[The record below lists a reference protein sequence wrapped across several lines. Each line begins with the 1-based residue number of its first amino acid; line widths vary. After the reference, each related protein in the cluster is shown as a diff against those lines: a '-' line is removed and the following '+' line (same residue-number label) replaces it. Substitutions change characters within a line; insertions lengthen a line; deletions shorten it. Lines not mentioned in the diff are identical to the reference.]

1 MSSVRPQLSTLE
13 FLDLGLVLVES
24 YEVYRRFAEAHRFQ
38 PVSVALPLGARAHW
52 IGNPSVDKIVVF
64 YHGKAKR
71 TPTSTMMRGAA
82 LPPTAAIC
90 ILSYS
95 LAVDAQYPL
104 QLHQAVLLLKY
115 LVVDQAKQPK
125 NITLC
130 GDSAGGNLILGLL
143 SHLLHPHPSLPP
155 LTLLSPLLGAA
166 LVSPWGDFS
175 TRAPSFTRNAANDS
189 INGAVLQKWAA
200 CFMNGA
206 RADNYNQPFLAADH
220 WWRNLQG
227 VVQEL
232 LITVGT
238 DEVLVDGIK
247 GFTKTIEAVH
257 PRTRAFFAPREFHDQ
272 PFMETDVDVR
282 RCQQGRVLKAWLVA
296 RI

>member
-1 MSSVRPQLSTLE
+1 M
-13 FLDLGLVLVES
+13 ES
-24 YEVYRRFAEAHRFQ
+24 Y
-38 PVSVALPLGARAHW
+38 VSQNWHGTFIYWGILTVAAFVNILGIKFFPHIETLAFIHHVSFFFVFLVPL
-52 IGNPSVDKIVVF
+52 
-64 YHGKAKR
+64 
-71 TPTSTMMRGAA
+71 
-82 LPPTAAIC
+82 
-90 ILSYS
+90 
-95 LAVDAQYPL
+95 
-104 QLHQAVLLLKY
+104 
-115 LVVDQAKQPK
+115 
-125 NITLC
+125 ITLC

-155 LTLLSPLLGAA
+155 LTLPSPLLGAA

-200 CFMNGA
+200 YFMDGA

-232 LITVGT
+232 LVTVGT

-257 PRTRAFFAPREFHDQ
+257 PRTRAIFAPREFHDQ
-272 PFMETDVDVR
+272 PFMETDGDVR
-282 RCQQGRVLKAWLVA
+282 RCQQGRVLKA
-296 RI
+296 